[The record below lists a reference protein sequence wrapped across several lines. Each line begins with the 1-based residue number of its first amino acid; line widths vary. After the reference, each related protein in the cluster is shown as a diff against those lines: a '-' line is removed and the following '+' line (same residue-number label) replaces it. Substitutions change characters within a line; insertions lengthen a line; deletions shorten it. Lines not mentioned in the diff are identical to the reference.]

1 MFVYFIFYLQKSRKK
16 TSDQHTVAKWLFR
29 CSLLVDRRNN
39 DFIDC
44 FVDLFT
50 CKLYT
55 NLLTDSF
62 HLLLRHCIVH
72 WCSCWL
78 VFEVPFGVMQPLL
91 PVYGVFVMRNAYHP
105 TTVLIW
111 RAPGTISPCL
121 KMLNVYRAALLF
133 FLTIWSLW
141 MELLDF
147 VSLLNAVVL
156 TWSHICTCTHID
168 RQTDTH
174 ARTHARTHTHT
185 HTHTQSKKKSAVMV
199 LNTEKAKTF
208 V

>member
-91 PVYGVFVMRNAYHP
+91 QVYGVFMMRNAYHP

-111 RAPGTISPCL
+111 RAPGTMSPCL
-121 KMLNVYRAALLF
+121 KMLNIYRAALLF
-133 FLTIWSLW
+133 FFDH
-141 MELLDF
+141 MVF
-147 VSLLNAVVL
+147 VNGVAWFCFPPKCSGVDM
-156 TWSHICTCTHID
+156 ITHMHMHAHTQTD
-168 RQTDTH
+168 RQTRTH
-174 ARTHARTHTHT
+174 ARTHARTHTRTHT
-185 HTHTQSKKKSAVMV
+185 HTHTQSNNK
-199 LNTEKAKTF
+199 NQQWWC
-208 V
+208 